1 MTENL
6 IHWEDVTIM
15 NVYAIS
21 KYRRQKLIEWKGETE
36 KYTVVVDYFNF
47 SLSAISTIS
56 EQHNEK
62 IYRRLE

>member
-1 MTENL
+1 
-6 IHWEDVTIM
+6 M